1 MADPVRL
8 ERDGAI
14 ASLVLSDPPLNLFG
28 EATFR
33 SLAACMDEVEA
44 ADDIRCLV
52 WRGEGDVFTG
62 GVDVKVFAQTK
73 PEDADE
79 VFAALLRIVN
89 SASRRCPIRHWR

>member
-33 SLAACMDEVEA
+33 SLATCMDEVEA
-44 ADDIRCLV
+44 AQYA
-52 WRGEGDVFTG
+52 GEVTSREEA
-62 GVDVKVFAQTK
+62 VSHAR
-73 PEDADE
+73 E
-79 VFAALLRIVN
+79 VFARGTAGE
-89 SASRRCPIRHWR
+89 PGG